1 MHIDL
6 KDYFPAHLFI
16 EMCYGR
22 KNKFGLIYEQKL
34 PYEEFNKLCES
45 YGVFNG
51 CQELTEEIIENINK
65 AIQRG
70 IKNYMFDVKNSSFIK
85 TIAFEIVDGTVSG
98 MLPEDSKIR
107 NNKYDPLMLSIG
119 RESGHSFKS
128 IIMHELMHAYQD
140 YNHYMNGTRGLDKQ
154 ATDSGYYKNPV
165 ENAITFNDNNKRK
178 ISFILYHLT
187 DFERNA
193 YISQIRGELESC
205 EETFD
210 NVREVYDYIK
220 STITYRNYQT
230 IFKWGKEIMNEDDV
244 QVQNIIMNY
253 VKELS
258 NLKFNTYNQFAKW
271 LNNKINSYQ
280 KKFNQIVPKMA
291 ADYFNMNESFNTPL
305 DYLIEHIVD

>member
-98 MLPEDSKIR
+98 RRKGSWRGDLCFRGSGLQRRGHLPV
-107 NNKYDPLMLSIG
+107 
-119 RESGHSFKS
+119 H
-128 IIMHELMHAYQD
+128 
-140 YNHYMNGTRGLDKQ
+140 
-154 ATDSGYYKNPV
+154 
-165 ENAITFNDNNKRK
+165 
-178 ISFILYHLT
+178 
-187 DFERNA
+187 
-193 YISQIRGELESC
+193 QIR
-205 EETFD
+205 
-210 NVREVYDYIK
+210 I
-220 STITYRNYQT
+220 
-230 IFKWGKEIMNEDDV
+230 
-244 QVQNIIMNY
+244 
-253 VKELS
+253 
-258 NLKFNTYNQFAKW
+258 
-271 LNNKINSYQ
+271 
-280 KKFNQIVPKMA
+280 
-291 ADYFNMNESFNTPL
+291 
-305 DYLIEHIVD
+305 